1 MKPDADDT
9 ENTDLGEENGSRNPD
24 LTETNRPPSQQRRKP
39 FNPTTIALATL
50 IVTIIGIVI
59 ATTLDLP
66 GAILNTRTIMHGET
80 TPSTIPVPSNRPE
93 SKTST
98 DSKHTQQRASSTT
111 ETSPSPGCYD
121 GDTPTPCGSP
131 HSREVFAKPDGASC
145 DEGALV
151 LHMGGVPGIDLL
163 ASGIDVEPLENTDDL
178 CVVEKLSGMPS
189 VSLKDIWTVDNDHN
203 GYKDGGEFRRCLNR
217 QGQQVSCDTEHASEE
232 FFDAPIDVDCF
243 KKYEEFSG
251 RQVDRSIRIA
261 PDTRDNHIICRAE
274 VQVSTDRLTASV
286 RDLENASL
294 PIKQS

>member
-1 MKPDADDT
+1 MNLLTLLHKTTHADTSKKERTPLSRSDKIGLAT
-9 ENTDLGEENGSRNPD
+9 AVIALPGMLAASLAGANHFGFPPFPSPENQTQHIGSTTIGSRNPQ
-24 LTETNRPPSQQRRKP
+24 S
-39 FNPTTIALATL
+39 PT
-50 IVTIIGIVI
+50 
-59 ATTLDLP
+59 
-66 GAILNTRTIMHGET
+66 
-80 TPSTIPVPSNRPE
+80 
-93 SKTST
+93 
-98 DSKHTQQRASSTT
+98 SSSDA
-111 ETSPSPGCYD
+111 ETSPTKELSGCYD

>member
-1 MKPDADDT
+1 
-9 ENTDLGEENGSRNPD
+9 
-24 LTETNRPPSQQRRKP
+24 
-39 FNPTTIALATL
+39 
-50 IVTIIGIVI
+50 
-59 ATTLDLP
+59 
-66 GAILNTRTIMHGET
+66 
-80 TPSTIPVPSNRPE
+80 
-93 SKTST
+93 
-98 DSKHTQQRASSTT
+98 
-111 ETSPSPGCYD
+111 
-121 GDTPTPCGSP
+121 
-131 HSREVFAKPDGASC
+131 
-145 DEGALV
+145 
-151 LHMGGVPGIDLL
+151 MGGVPGIDLL

-178 CVVEKLSGMPS
+178 CVVEKRSGMPS

-251 RQVDRSIRIA
+251 RPVDRSIRIA

>member
-9 ENTDLGEENGSRNPD
+9 KITDLDEEENSHNPD
-24 LTETNRPPSQQRRKP
+24 LTETNRPPSLQKRKP
-39 FNPTTIALATL
+39 LNPTTIALATL
-50 IVTIIGIVI
+50 IVTIIGVVM

-66 GAILNTRTIMHGET
+66 GAILNTRTILYGET
-80 TPSTIPVPSNRPE
+80 TPSTMTAPSHRPE
-93 SKTST
+93 NQTSA
-98 DSKHTQQRASSTT
+98 DSTHSQQPASSTT

-131 HSREVFAKPDGASC
+131 HSREVFAKPAGASC
-145 DEGALV
+145 DEGALI
-151 LHMGGVPGIDLL
+151 LHMGGVPGVDLL
-163 ASGIDVEPLENTDDL
+163 ASGIDVKTLENTADL
-178 CVVEKLSGMPS
+178 CVVEKLSGLPN
-189 VSLKDIWTVDNDHN
+189 VSLKDIWTVDNNHN
-203 GYKDGGEFRRCLNR
+203 GYKDGGEFRRCFNR
-217 QGQQVSCDTEHASEE
+217 QGQQVSCDTDHSSEE
-232 FFDAPIDVDCF
+232 FFDAPADVDCR

-251 RQVDRSIRIA
+251 RPVDRSIRIA

>member
-1 MKPDADDT
+1 MNLLKLLHKTTHADTSKKERTPLSRSDKIGLAT
-9 ENTDLGEENGSRNPD
+9 AVIALPGMLAASLAVANHFGFPPFPSPENQTQHIGSTTIGSRNPQ
-24 LTETNRPPSQQRRKP
+24 S
-39 FNPTTIALATL
+39 PT
-50 IVTIIGIVI
+50 
-59 ATTLDLP
+59 
-66 GAILNTRTIMHGET
+66 
-80 TPSTIPVPSNRPE
+80 
-93 SKTST
+93 
-98 DSKHTQQRASSTT
+98 SSSDA
-111 ETSPSPGCYD
+111 ETSPTKELSGCYD

-131 HSREVFAKPDGASC
+131 HSREVFAKPAGASC
-145 DEGALV
+145 DEGALI
-151 LHMGGVPGIDLL
+151 LHMGGVPGVDLL
-163 ASGIDVEPLENTDDL
+163 ASGIDVKTLENTADL
-178 CVVEKLSGMPS
+178 CVVEKRSGMPS

-217 QGQQVSCDTEHASEE
+217 QEQQVSCDTEHASEE

-251 RQVDRSIRIA
+251 RPVDRSIRIA

>member
-39 FNPTTIALATL
+39 LNPTTIALATL

-217 QGQQVSCDTEHASEE
+217 QGQPTSCDTDHASEE
-232 FFDAPIDVDCF
+232 FFNAPTDVNCG

-251 RQVDRSIRIA
+251 RPIDHSIRVSQSSSRGNIV
-261 PDTRDNHIICRAE
+261 CRAE
-274 VQVSTDRLTASV
+274 VQVSTDKLTASI

-294 PIKQS
+294 PIKQG